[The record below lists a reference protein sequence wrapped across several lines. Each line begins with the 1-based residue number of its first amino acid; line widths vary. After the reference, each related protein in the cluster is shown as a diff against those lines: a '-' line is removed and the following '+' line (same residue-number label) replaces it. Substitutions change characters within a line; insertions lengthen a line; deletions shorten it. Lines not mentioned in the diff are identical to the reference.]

1 MKKKIPV
8 DLGDMSVEDNLEVVS
23 RLKSVSGSDVAI
35 VNASYDEDA
44 RKILLDIEGK
54 TPGNADLVVALKNGD
69 WQVCTNL
76 SVVVFSGGNLALGK
90 SITESHVSATG
101 TPLSGGGKAD
111 VKTLVDGIKPLRV
124 MGVPILIIFGVD
136 RRGRIIQNL
145 RW

>member
-1 MKKKIPV
+1 
-8 DLGDMSVEDNLEVVS
+8 MSVEDNLEVVS

-101 TPLSGGGKAD
+101 TPLSEAERQMLRHLSM
-111 VKTLVDGIKPLRV
+111 VLNRLRV
-124 MGVPILIIFGVD
+124 MEVPILIIFGVD